1 MKQRFI
7 IQLIWTAIAAPLL
20 MLGAFELDGTG
31 MSWLGGPFSAPGLAV
46 AGVLLHGEFHG
57 GQAERYLTLAFS
69 LNFVF
74 IWILLLALL
83 KVLGRFIAQR
93 KLKAN

>member
-20 MLGAFELDGTG
+20 MLGAFELDGTW
-31 MSWLGGPFSAPGLAV
+31 MSWLAAPFSAPGLAV
-46 AGVLLHGEFHG
+46 AGVLLQGNVHGA
-57 GQAERYLTLAFS
+57 QAEQYLTLAFG

-83 KVLGRFIAQR
+83 KLLGRFIAQR
-93 KLKAN
+93 KAQ